1 MQNKNEDGDLLT
13 DSINSPQADSADSPQ
28 ADSADEAKVS
38 QTSDENV
45 TIAKSKLILIKK
57 VLSSIKEANQQLTDL
72 LGTLVTPED
81 EARIGAGQ
89 AADESFKAALSA
101 SDNKVIEGVFD
112 GECMIGPDGK
122 EYSVP
127 ANYASKSKLIEG
139 DILKL
144 TITPNGTFIYKQI
157 GPIERERL
165 VGRLKKHGENEFTV
179 SVEDKSWRVLNASVT
194 YFKGSDGD
202 ETVIL
207 VPKNGESKWAAVENI
222 ISQRF

>member
-1 MQNKNEDGDLLT
+1 MQNKNEDVDLFT
-13 DSINSPQADSADSPQ
+13 
-28 ADSADEAKVS
+28 DSADEAKVK
-38 QTSDENV
+38 QTSEENV

-57 VLSSIKEANQQLTDL
+57 VLSSIKEANQQLGDL

-81 EARIGAGQ
+81 EARIGASQ
-89 AADESFKAALSA
+89 AADESFKSA
-101 SDNKVIEGVFD
+101 HQAGDNKVIEGVFD
-112 GECMIGPDGK
+112 GECMVGPDGK

-165 VGRLKKHGENEFTV
+165 VGRLKRHGENEFTV
-179 SVEDKSWRVLNASVT
+179 SVDDKSWRVLNASVT

-222 ISQRF
+222 ISQGY

>member
-1 MQNKNEDGDLLT
+1 MSNGVKNKNEESDVFAQP
-13 DSINSPQADSADSPQ
+13 IEEP
-28 ADSADEAKVS
+28 KIS
-38 QTSDENV
+38 QTSEEKV
-45 TIAKSKLILIKK
+45 TFAKSKLVLIKR
-57 VLSSIKEANQQLTDL
+57 VLTSIKEANRQLTDL
-72 LGTLVTPED
+72 LGSLISPED
-81 EARIGAGQ
+81 EARIGISQ
-89 AADESFKAALSA
+89 AADDSFKSA
-101 SDNKVIEGVFD
+101 KDTGDNKVIEGVFD
-112 GECMIGPDGK
+112 GECMVGPDGK

-165 VGRLKKHGENEFTV
+165 VGKLKRHGENEFTV

-194 YFKGSDGD
+194 YFKGADGD

-222 ISQRF
+222 ISQKY

>member
-1 MQNKNEDGDLLT
+1 MQNKNADNDLAIDPAEGGNDGQKNED
-13 DSINSPQADSADSPQ
+13 
-28 ADSADEAKVS
+28 
-38 QTSDENV
+38 NV
-45 TIAKSKLILIKK
+45 MIAKSKLVLLKK
-57 VLSSIKEANQQLTDL
+57 VLSSIKDANQQLNEL
-72 LGTLVTPED
+72 LGSLITPEE
-81 EARIGAGQ
+81 EARIGASQ
-89 AADESFKAALSA
+89 AADDAFKPVS
-101 SDNKVIEGVFD
+101 SSGDNKVIEGVFD
-112 GECMIGPDGK
+112 GECMVGPDGK

-127 ANYASKSKLIEG
+127 ANYASKSKLVEG

-165 VGRLKKHGENEFTV
+165 IGKLKRHGENEFTV

-207 VPKNGESKWAAVENI
+207 VPKNGDSKWAAVENI
-222 ISQRF
+222 ISQEY

>member
-1 MQNKNEDGDLLT
+1 MQNKNEDGDFLT
-13 DSINSPQADSADSPQ
+13 DSTGSPQADASENASISQ
-28 ADSADEAKVS
+28 AAE
-38 QTSDENV
+38 ENV
-45 TIAKSKLILIKK
+45 TLAKSKLVLIKR
-57 VLSSIKEANQQLTDL
+57 VLTNIKEANQQLADL
-72 LGTLVTPED
+72 LGSLISPED
-81 EARIGAGQ
+81 EARISISQ
-89 AADESFKAALSA
+89 AADESFKSVHQAG
-101 SDNKVIEGVFD
+101 DNKVIEGVFD

-165 VGRLKKHGENEFTV
+165 VGRLKRHGENEFTV
-179 SVEDKSWRVLNASVT
+179 SVDDKSWRVLNASVT
-194 YFKGSDGD
+194 YFKGADGD